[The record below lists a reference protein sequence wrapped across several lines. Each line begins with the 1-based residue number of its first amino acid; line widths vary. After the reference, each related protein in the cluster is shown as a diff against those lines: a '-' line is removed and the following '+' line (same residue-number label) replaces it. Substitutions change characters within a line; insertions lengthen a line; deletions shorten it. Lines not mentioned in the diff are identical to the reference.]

1 MSNSIYSNPL
11 YVQCEHILSEIDTQH
26 NEDEHESSYTTLW
39 IYSVNSKHF
48 LKQTEGTCWFSIDQG
63 RRDLLASCRPVS
75 RQKGFV
81 GFMQTSVKTE
91 GICWLHVDQCQ
102 GRRDLLASCRPVSMQ
117 KGFVGFTQ
125 TSVKAEG
132 ICWFQV
138 DQYQSTRDFLV
149 LDRAVSRQKEFVD
162 FRQTSIKTE
171 GKGLVDFRQTSIK
184 AEGICWFQIEQCQ
197 GRRDLLISGRLVSR
211 QKGRDLILTILS

>member
-81 GFMQTSVKTE
+81 GFMQTSVKAE

-102 GRRDLLASCRPVSMQ
+102 CRRDLLASRRPVSRQ
-117 KGFVGFTQ
+117 KGFVGFR
-125 TSVKAEG
+125 
-132 ICWFQV
+132 W
-138 DQYQSTRDFLV
+138 
-149 LDRAVSRQKEFVD
+149 
-162 FRQTSIKTE
+162 
-171 GKGLVDFRQTSIK
+171 TSIK
-184 AEGICWFQIEQCQ
+184 AQGISWFQIEQCQ
-197 GRRDLLISGRLVSR
+197 GRRNLLISGRPVSR
-211 QKGRDLILTILS
+211 QKGRDLLILDRPVSRQKGFVGFRQSSVKAEGIC